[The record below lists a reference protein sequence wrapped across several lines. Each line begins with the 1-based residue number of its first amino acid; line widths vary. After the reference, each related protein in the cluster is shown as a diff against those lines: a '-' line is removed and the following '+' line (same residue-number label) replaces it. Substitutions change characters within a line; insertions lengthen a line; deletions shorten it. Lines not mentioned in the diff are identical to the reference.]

1 MFNNM
6 TYGGLFSLLQCP
18 GLNIYMIRENKTKIC
33 WLCVVLTILV
43 GAVLCLTFSC
53 KQDFRELEEI
63 PPTIFKQG
71 NNFFGRQDI
80 AYHFGYQRGY
90 NSVSIDVP
98 TDINVYMVDTKYKEV
113 DYYWFRK
120 FNSWFKT
127 LLFENGIMSLGDGT
141 ENLDCDN
148 YAMLYKSMASVSA
161 YKSKSEN
168 EPCVALLVVRQVNA
182 FGGVPTGGLHM
193 VNLVMTSQGWFVIE
207 PQTGEFVKLEEY
219 PNQQF
224 VQLLII

>member
-1 MFNNM
+1 M
-6 TYGGLFSLLQCP
+6 S
-18 GLNIYMIRENKTKIC
+18 REKKIKIC
-33 WLCVVLTILV
+33 WVCIGLVVLT
-43 GAVLCLTFSC
+43 GATLWFTSSC
-53 KQDFRELEEI
+53 KQNFDELEEI
-63 PPTIFKQG
+63 PPTVFKQG
-71 NNFFGRQDI
+71 DKFFGKREI

-98 TDINVYMVDTKYKEV
+98 TDINVYMVDSKYKEV

-120 FNSWFKT
+120 FNNWFRT

-148 YAMLYKSMASVSA
+148 FAMLYKSMMSVSA
-161 YKSKSEN
+161 YKANSDN
-168 EPCVALLVVRQVNA
+168 EPCVALLVVRQVNK

-193 VNLVMTSQGWFVIE
+193 VNLVMTNQGWFVIE
-207 PQTGEFVKLEEY
+207 PQTGEFISLEKY
-219 PNQQF
+219 PNQQY